1 MASRGDAMIAT
12 APQIKE
18 VISFGPFSLIASER
32 LLTKDGALIE
42 LSARALDILVVLLS
56 HPNKVVSKRDL
67 LAQVWPDVVVEEGS
81 LRFHMTYLRKALGDG
96 KAGARYIATLPG
108 RGYCFVAPV
117 SRPDSQLDNTPVA
130 ASKFPH
136 ANLPSR
142 LSRVVGRDEDVL
154 KLAAQLNASRFVTI
168 VGAGGVGKTTVAIAV
183 GHHLIDVFSGALL
196 FVDLGML
203 SDPGLVTA
211 GMASMLGLSVQSN
224 DATPSLI
231 AYLRSKRIL
240 LILDTCEHLVE
251 AVAPLAASII
261 DAAPQV
267 HILATSREAL
277 RVDGEHIYRLDALA
291 CPPDDPGLTAAAVR
305 AFPATQLFMERAAAS
320 GARLDVSDAEAL
332 IVASI
337 CRKLDGVAL
346 AIELAARRVE
356 SYGLQQTA
364 TLLDQR
370 LTLLW
375 VGSRTAPPRQKTLQA
390 TLDWSFGLLTELERM
405 VLRRLAVFVGHFTL
419 DAALEVVTGATL
431 DRSTVL
437 GAVDSLVAKS
447 IVATS
452 PLGAMMRYRL
462 LDTTRDYAREIG
474 IDAADATDLS
484 IRHAT
489 YFRRWLEQSGKE
501 WSTSSSGIE
510 RASHFAAINNVRAAL
525 EWCFSPEGNAEVGV
539 NLAAAAVQVF
549 LAMSLLPE
557 CHRWSQHA
565 LLALDKTG
573 TGGLTE
579 MYLQAA
585 LGFSSSQIYGES
597 NAVTEA
603 LSRSLAIAEQHGDT
617 AYQVG
622 LLNMEHISHARRGD
636 LRTSLEYAR
645 RCGAIAET
653 SDDLTVKALAHAML
667 GRALQVTGD
676 LAGSRAELDSLMRIL
691 SQSHRGPV
699 LLSYDPHYHSYIAL
713 ARTLWLQ
720 GYPTQALELA
730 RQGVEASEAMGHP
743 AALALVLAGAAS
755 VFLWAGDLDNAQY
768 HTDLSLSHAEANALG
783 PLVAIGQ
790 GRKAE
795 LAILRGNTKAG
806 VKDLQATLDRL
817 HAVRH
822 EVLTTE
828 FNIALAQGLAALGR
842 PDEGKA
848 LIDESI
854 RQVEVSGEMFYM
866 PELLRIKGG
875 LLLSMEKPDVR
886 EVETCFNES
895 LVLSRRQGA
904 RAWELRTARDLAK
917 HLADQGQS
925 KNGRTLLQ
933 SVYAEFKEGFET
945 ADLKAAEALLT
956 TLR

>member
-1 MASRGDAMIAT
+1 MIAAAART
-12 APQIKE
+12 KE

-32 LLTKDGALIE
+32 LLTNDGTPIE

-56 HPNKVVSKRDL
+56 HPNEIVGKKEL
-67 LAQVWPDVVVEEGS
+67 LAQVWPDVIVEEGS

-117 SRPDSQLDNTPVA
+117 SRSAGQRADTPIVA
-130 ASKFPH
+130 SIFPH

-142 LSRVVGRDEDVL
+142 QSRVVGRDEDIL
-154 KLAAQLNASRFVTI
+154 KLSAQLNASRFVTI

-183 GHHLIDVFSGALL
+183 GHHLLDAFSGALL

-291 CPPDDPGLTAAAVR
+291 CAPDDPGLTAAAVR

-332 IVASI
+332 VVASI

-356 SYGLQQTA
+356 SHGLQQTA

-474 IDAADATDLS
+474 IDAADAADLS

-565 LLALDKTG
+565 LLALNKTG
-573 TGGLTE
+573 AGGLTE

-617 AYQVG
+617 AYQVA

-806 VKDLQATLDRL
+806 VKDLQATLERL
-817 HAVRH
+817 HAARH

-828 FNIALAQGLAALGR
+828 FNIAVAQGLAALGR
-842 PDEGKA
+842 SDEGRV

-925 KNGRTLLQ
+925 KNGRALLK

>member
-1 MASRGDAMIAT
+1 MIAAAART
-12 APQIKE
+12 KE
-18 VISFGPFSLIASER
+18 VISFGPFSLIVSER
-32 LLTKDGALIE
+32 LLTNDGTPIE

-56 HPNKVVSKRDL
+56 HPNEIVGKKEL
-67 LAQVWPDVVVEEGS
+67 LAQVWPDVIVEEGS

-117 SRPDSQLDNTPVA
+117 SRSAGQRGDTPIVA
-130 ASKFPH
+130 SIFPH

-142 LSRVVGRDEDVL
+142 QSRVVGRDDDIL
-154 KLAAQLNASRFVTI
+154 KLSAQLNASRFVTI

-183 GHHLIDVFSGALL
+183 GHHLVDAFSGALL
-196 FVDLGML
+196 FVDLGTL
-203 SDPGLVTA
+203 SDPTLVTT

-231 AYLRSKRIL
+231 AYLRNKRIL

-251 AVAPLAASII
+251 AVAPLAARII

-320 GARLDVSDAEAL
+320 GARLDVSDAEVL

-356 SYGLQQTA
+356 SHGLQQTA

-390 TLDWSFGLLTELERM
+390 TLDWSFGLLTELERI

-447 IVATS
+447 IVATN

-525 EWCFSPEGNAEVGV
+525 EWCFSPEGNA
-539 NLAAAAVQVF
+539 
-549 LAMSLLPE
+549 
-557 CHRWSQHA
+557 
-565 LLALDKTG
+565 
-573 TGGLTE
+573 
-579 MYLQAA
+579 
-585 LGFSSSQIYGES
+585 
-597 NAVTEA
+597 
-603 LSRSLAIAEQHGDT
+603 
-617 AYQVG
+617 
-622 LLNMEHISHARRGD
+622 
-636 LRTSLEYAR
+636 
-645 RCGAIAET
+645 
-653 SDDLTVKALAHAML
+653 
-667 GRALQVTGD
+667 
-676 LAGSRAELDSLMRIL
+676 
-691 SQSHRGPV
+691 
-699 LLSYDPHYHSYIAL
+699 
-713 ARTLWLQ
+713 
-720 GYPTQALELA
+720 
-730 RQGVEASEAMGHP
+730 
-743 AALALVLAGAAS
+743 
-755 VFLWAGDLDNAQY
+755 
-768 HTDLSLSHAEANALG
+768 
-783 PLVAIGQ
+783 
-790 GRKAE
+790 
-795 LAILRGNTKAG
+795 
-806 VKDLQATLDRL
+806 
-817 HAVRH
+817 
-822 EVLTTE
+822 
-828 FNIALAQGLAALGR
+828 
-842 PDEGKA
+842 
-848 LIDESI
+848 
-854 RQVEVSGEMFYM
+854 
-866 PELLRIKGG
+866 
-875 LLLSMEKPDVR
+875 
-886 EVETCFNES
+886 
-895 LVLSRRQGA
+895 
-904 RAWELRTARDLAK
+904 
-917 HLADQGQS
+917 
-925 KNGRTLLQ
+925 
-933 SVYAEFKEGFET
+933 
-945 ADLKAAEALLT
+945 
-956 TLR
+956 

>member
-1 MASRGDAMIAT
+1 MIAAAART
-12 APQIKE
+12 KE

-32 LLTKDGALIE
+32 LLTNDGTPIE

-56 HPNKVVSKRDL
+56 HPNEIVGKKEL
-67 LAQVWPDVVVEEGS
+67 LAQVWPDVIVEEGS

-117 SRPDSQLDNTPVA
+117 SRSAGQRGATPIVA
-130 ASKFPH
+130 SIFQH

-142 LSRVVGRDEDVL
+142 QSRVVGRDEDIL
-154 KLAAQLNASRFVTI
+154 KLSAQLNASRFVTI

-183 GHHLIDVFSGALL
+183 GHHLLDAFSGALL

-305 AFPATQLFMERAAAS
+305 AFPATQLFMERAVAS

-332 IVASI
+332 IVGSI

-390 TLDWSFGLLTELERM
+390 TLDWSFGLLTDLERM

-474 IDAADATDLS
+474 IDATDATDLS

-501 WSTSSSGIE
+501 WSTTSSGIE

-573 TGGLTE
+573 AGGLTE

-636 LRTSLEYAR
+636 LRTSLDYAR

-653 SDDLTVKALAHAML
+653 SDDLTVKALAHEML

-676 LAGSRAELDSLMRIL
+676 LAGSRAELDFLMRIL

-795 LAILRGNTKAG
+795 LAILRGNAKAG

-895 LVLSRRQGA
+895 LGLSRRQGA

>member
-12 APQIKE
+12 AARARE
-18 VISFGPFSLIASER
+18 VVSFGPFSLIASER
-32 LLTKDGALIE
+32 LLTKDGAPIE

-56 HPNKVVSKRDL
+56 HPNEIISKKQL
-67 LAQVWPDVVVEEGS
+67 LAQVWPDVIVEEGS

-96 KAGARYIATLPG
+96 KAGARYIATLHG

-117 SRPDSQLDNTPVA
+117 SRPDSQRDETPVA
-130 ASKFPH
+130 ASSFPH
-136 ANLPSR
+136 ANLPGR
-142 LSRVVGRDEDVL
+142 QSRVVGRDEDVL
-154 KLAAQLNASRFVTI
+154 KLSAQLNASRFVTI

-183 GHHLIDVFSGALL
+183 GHHLIDTFSGALL
-196 FVDLGML
+196 FVDLGTL
-203 SDPGLVTA
+203 SDPNLVTA

-231 AYLRSKRIL
+231 AYLRHKRIL

-277 RVDGEHIYRLDALA
+277 RVEGEHIYRLDALA
-291 CPPDDPGLTAAAVR
+291 CPPDDPRLTAAAVR
-305 AFPATQLFMERAAAS
+305 AFPATQLFMERALAS
-320 GARLDVSDAEAL
+320 GARLDVSDAEAP
-332 IVASI
+332 IVAKI

-364 TLLDQR
+364 GLLDQR

-375 VGSRTAPPRQKTLQA
+375 QGSRTAPPRQKTLQA
-390 TLDWSFGLLTELERM
+390 TLDWSFGLLTELERA

-419 DAALEVVTGATL
+419 DAALEVVTNATL
-431 DRSTVL
+431 DRSIVL
-437 GAVDSLVAKS
+437 GAIDSLVAKS

-452 PLGAMMRYRL
+452 PFGAMMRYRL
-462 LDTTRDYAREIG
+462 LDTTRAYALEIS
-474 IDAADATDLS
+474 IDDANATDLS
-484 IRHAT
+484 VRHAT
-489 YFRRWLEQSGKE
+489 YFRRWSEQSGKE

-510 RASHFAAINNVRAAL
+510 RASHFAGVNNVRAAL
-525 EWCFSPEGNAEVGV
+525 EWCFSPGGNTAVGV
-539 NLAAAAVQVF
+539 SLAAAAVQVF

-557 CHRWSQHA
+557 CHRWSQRA
-565 LLALDKTG
+565 LLAFDETAA
-573 TGGLTE
+573 GGLDE
-579 MYLQAA
+579 MHLRAA
-585 LGFSSSQIYGES
+585 LGFSSSQMYGES
-597 NAVTEA
+597 NAVSEA
-603 LSRSLAIAEQHGDT
+603 LSRSLAIAEQQGET
-617 AYQVG
+617 AHQAG
-622 LLNMEHISHARRGD
+622 LLNMEHYFHARKGD
-636 LRTSLEYAR
+636 LKSALDCAR

-653 SDDLTVKALAHAML
+653 SDDLTVKALAHAVL

-676 LAGSRAELDSLMRIL
+676 LAGSRTELDSLMRIL
-691 SQSHRGPV
+691 SQSHRGPM

-768 HTDLSLSHAEANALG
+768 HTDLSFSHAEANSLG

-795 LAILRGNTKAG
+795 LAILRGNSKAG
-806 VKDLQATLDRL
+806 VKDLQATLQRL

-842 PDEGKA
+842 SDEGKV

-866 PELLRIKGG
+866 PELLRVKGG
-875 LLLSMEKPDVR
+875 LLLSMPEP
-886 EVETCFNES
+886 EVHEAETRFNES
-895 LVLSRRQGA
+895 LELSRRQGA

-917 HLADQGQS
+917 LLADQGQS

>member
-1 MASRGDAMIAT
+1 MIAAAART
-12 APQIKE
+12 KE
-18 VISFGPFSLIASER
+18 VISFGPFSLIVSER
-32 LLTKDGALIE
+32 LLTNDGTPIE

-56 HPNKVVSKRDL
+56 HPNEIVGKKEL
-67 LAQVWPDVVVEEGS
+67 LAQVWPDVIVEEGS

-117 SRPDSQLDNTPVA
+117 SRSAGQRGDTPIVA
-130 ASKFPH
+130 SIFPH

-142 LSRVVGRDEDVL
+142 QSRVVGRDDDIL
-154 KLAAQLNASRFVTI
+154 KLSAQLNASRFVTI

-183 GHHLIDVFSGALL
+183 GHHLVDAFSGALL
-196 FVDLGML
+196 FVDLGTL
-203 SDPGLVTA
+203 SDPTLVTT

-231 AYLRSKRIL
+231 AYLRNKRIL

-251 AVAPLAASII
+251 AVAPLAARII

-320 GARLDVSDAEAL
+320 GARLDVSDAEVL

-356 SYGLQQTA
+356 SHGLQQTA

-390 TLDWSFGLLTELERM
+390 TLDWSFGLLTELERI

-447 IVATS
+447 IVATN

-539 NLAAAAVQVF
+539 SLAAAAVQVF

-573 TGGLTE
+573 AGGLTE

-806 VKDLQATLDRL
+806 VKDLQATLERL
-817 HAVRH
+817 HAARH

-828 FNIALAQGLAALGR
+828 FNIAVAQGLAALGR

-895 LVLSRRQGA
+895 LVLSRRQGV

>member
-1 MASRGDAMIAT
+1 MIAAAART
-12 APQIKE
+12 KE
-18 VISFGPFSLIASER
+18 VISFGPFSLIVSER
-32 LLTKDGALIE
+32 LLTNDGTPIE

-56 HPNKVVSKRDL
+56 HPNEIVGKKEL
-67 LAQVWPDVVVEEGS
+67 LAQVWPDVIVEEGS

-117 SRPDSQLDNTPVA
+117 SRSAGQRGDTPIVA
-130 ASKFPH
+130 SIFPH

-142 LSRVVGRDEDVL
+142 QSRVVGRDDDIL
-154 KLAAQLNASRFVTI
+154 KLSAQLNASRFVTI

-183 GHHLIDVFSGALL
+183 GHHLVDAFSGALL
-196 FVDLGML
+196 FVDLGTL
-203 SDPGLVTA
+203 SDPTLVTT

-231 AYLRSKRIL
+231 AYLRNKRIL

-251 AVAPLAASII
+251 AVAPLAARII

-320 GARLDVSDAEAL
+320 GARLDVSDAEVL

-356 SYGLQQTA
+356 SHGLQQTA

-390 TLDWSFGLLTELERM
+390 TLDWSFGLLTELERI

-447 IVATS
+447 IVATN

-525 EWCFSPEGNAEVGV
+525 EWCFSPEGNAVVGV

-573 TGGLTE
+573 AGGLTE
-579 MYLQAA
+579 MHLQAA

-653 SDDLTVKALAHAML
+653 SDDLMVKALAHAML

-806 VKDLQATLDRL
+806 VKDLQATLERL
-817 HAVRH
+817 HAARH

-828 FNIALAQGLAALGR
+828 FNIAVAQGLAALGR

-895 LVLSRRQGA
+895 LVLSRRQGV